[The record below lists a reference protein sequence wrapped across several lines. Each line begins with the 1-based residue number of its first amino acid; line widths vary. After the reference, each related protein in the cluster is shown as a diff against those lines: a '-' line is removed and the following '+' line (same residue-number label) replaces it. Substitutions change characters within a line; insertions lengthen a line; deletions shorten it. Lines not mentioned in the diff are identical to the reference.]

1 MSINFENPGN
11 FSGSADASKANALK
25 NPKVIGAIA
34 DPLGR
39 PGLDTWLHFPGII
52 RACR

>member
-1 MSINFENPGN
+1 MGTR
-11 FSGSADASKANALK
+11 
-25 NPKVIGAIA
+25 AIA

-39 PGLDTWLHFPGII
+39 PGLDAWLHFPGII